1 MEANLYEVLERIAIA
16 LEQNNRLMENQEL
29 RQRKLDRLDADHK
42 KQQIKESKVI
52 KTRPQM
58 RKGQ

>member
-52 KTRPQM
+52 KTRPQIK
-58 RKGQ
+58 KG

>member
-52 KTRPQM
+52 KKGPQIK
-58 RKGQ
+58 KG